1 MLCCKR
7 VLAGTVTRFDT
18 THIYP
23 CRPLIV
29 FSICCRVDLDMSKL
43 ETKTRSVAN
52 KTDLTI
58 VTAEPFPGRF
68 DVW

>member
-1 MLCCKR
+1 
-7 VLAGTVTRFDT
+7 
-18 THIYP
+18 
-23 CRPLIV
+23 
-29 FSICCRVDLDMSKL
+29 MSKL